1 MEALATRLTVLE
13 ARDVRPGDGAHSS
26 SLGILE
32 STAFVV
38 FLPLEAELDPGYPEQ
53 RPIEE
58 MLGLS
63 TRADW
68 LNFCEAFEDG
78 RLEATWPRSKDA
90 DQPMLRIAARELQ
103 GQFEALRLAGTLED
117 AATRRQITRALHR
130 FRDAVVA
137 CDGIGASMAYAHLRS
152 TLQR

>member
-1 MEALATRLTVLE
+1 MEALATRVTVLE

-32 STAFVV
+32 SAAFVV
-38 FLPLEAELDPGYPEQ
+38 FLTLEAELDPGYPEQ

-68 LNFCEAFEDG
+68 LNFCKAFEDG
-78 RLEATWPRSKDA
+78 RLEQRGRAKDA